1 MLCTAAATWP
11 PAAPSPWLVP
21 QQQASKIAPAAA
33 AGCTL
38 WQGSAKNTAPTGQ
51 STLSHL
57 GPHTSKE
64 QRQQLRRG
72 AAEAEGQRQL
82 AAAGHQLRQGGE
94 WGVANTRPHFKPL
107 TRVANALSAS
117 RQCLQQGAENERANR
132 CGTASTRPQPA
143 SPCRCHR
150 LRACPT
156 DQSAA
161 RPHPGPGVSGK
172 VGRSP

>member
-1 MLCTAAATWP
+1 MHCSSNL
-11 PAAPSPWLVP
+11 APSCAQSL
-21 QQQASKIAPAAA
+21 AGSAA
-33 AGCTL
+33 AGEQDRPSCSCRLHTVAGECQEYSPN
-38 WQGSAKNTAPTGQ
+38 WSVHSQSPQ
-51 STLSHL
+51 STHKQ
-57 GPHTSKE
+57 GAA
-64 QRQQLRRG
+64 QQLRRG

-94 WGVANTRPHFKPL
+94 WGVANTKPRFKPL

-132 CGTASTRPQPA
+132 CGAASTRPQPA